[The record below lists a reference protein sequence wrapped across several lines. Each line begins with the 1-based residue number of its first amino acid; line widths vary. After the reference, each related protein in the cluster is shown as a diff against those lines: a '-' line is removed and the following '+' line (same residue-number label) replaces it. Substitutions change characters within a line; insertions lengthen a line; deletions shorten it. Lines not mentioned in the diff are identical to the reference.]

1 MHEVAPCFDPSMK
14 NLNIHIKLT
23 GLSVC
28 MALLLTLAWHPIG
41 LFPLAFFGF
50 VPLFYI
56 HYLIQQKQLGAGW
69 AFLYGYLSFLL
80 FNVGT
85 TWWVWNA
92 SAGGGLMAFILNSLL
107 MNLPFMFLFHLAKK
121 TGNPLK
127 LLPFICAWLAFE
139 FFHYRWDGTWTW
151 LSLGNVFANVPWL
164 IQWYEYTGV
173 AGGTLWILWVNKSI
187 FHLLVAYP
195 GLEKQQ
201 RLRKAFNLAFF
212 QLFAP
217 VFLSFYVLNQF
228 HDQQKNYIKNT
239 ARVMVVQPNIDP
251 YKDKFNGL
259 SPYQQMVK
267 MLGIA
272 EANMDSTV
280 QLVMFPETALV
291 GQLDERTLA
300 QEQTVFQVR
309 EFMKR
314 YPNVSILTGAD
325 TYKIYFPG
333 DAVSATAR
341 QYKSGT
347 TYDSYNTALFFKSGD
362 STIDVYHKSKLVP
375 GVERLPFSAVL
386 KYVEK
391 YAINLGG
398 TSGSLGV
405 DKEPKTFFVN
415 RVFGVAPIICYES
428 IFGEY
433 ITGYVQRGA
442 TLLCI
447 ITNDGWWDDTPG
459 YIQHN
464 EYARLRAIET
474 RRYVARSANTGIS
487 SFIDDE
493 GGMLAQ
499 TGWYKGEALKYDVV
513 LNQQKTFYVEYG
525 DLIYQIGVLMA
536 AFLLFTLFSK
546 RRQLV

>member
-1 MHEVAPCFDPSMK
+1 MK
-14 NLNIHIKLT
+14 NLNIHVKLT
-23 GLSVC
+23 GLAFCTGV
-28 MALLLTLAWHPIG
+28 LLTLAWHPIG
-41 LFPLAFFGF
+41 LFPLVFAGF
-50 VPLFYI
+50 IPLFYI
-56 HYLIQQKQLGAGW
+56 HYLVQQKQLGAGW

-80 FNVGT
+80 FNLGT

-92 SAGGGLMAFILNSLL
+92 SAGGAVMAFILNSLL
-107 MNLPFMFLFHLAKK
+107 MNLPFMLLFNLAKK
-121 TGNPLK
+121 TNNPLR
-127 LLPFICAWLAFE
+127 LWPFIAAWLTFE
-139 FFHYRWDGTWTW
+139 YFHYRWDGTWTW

-164 IQWYEYTGV
+164 VQWYEYTGV
-173 AGGTLWILWVNKSI
+173 AGGTLWVLWVNKSI
-187 FHLLVAYP
+187 FQWVVEYP
-195 GLEKQQ
+195 QLEKQK
-201 RLRKAFNLAFF
+201 RLRKAFNLVFF

-217 VFLSFYVLNQF
+217 AFLSFYVLNQY
-228 HDQQKNYIKNT
+228 HGSKKNSIRTT

-259 SPYQQMVK
+259 TPYEQMLK
-267 MLGIA
+267 MLGFA
-272 EANMDSTV
+272 EANMDSAV

-291 GQLDERTLA
+291 GQLDERDLER
-300 QEQTVFQVR
+300 EQTVQQVR
-309 EFMKR
+309 AFMQKH
-314 YPNVSILTGAD
+314 PLVSVLTGAD
-325 TYKIYFPG
+325 TYKIYQPG
-333 DAVSATAR
+333 EELSATAR

-347 TYDSYNTALFFKSGD
+347 IYDSYNTALFFNAVEPG
-362 STIDVYHKSKLVP
+362 IGVYHKSKLVP
-375 GVERLPFSAVL
+375 GVERLPFSSVL

-405 DKEPKTFFVN
+405 DKEPKIFFVN
-415 RVFGVAPIICYES
+415 TVFGAAPIICYES

-433 ITGYVQRGA
+433 ITEYVKRGA

-447 ITNDGWWDDTPG
+447 LTNDGWWDDTPG

-493 GGMLAQ
+493 GNVLAK

-513 LNQQKTFYVEYG
+513 LNQQKTFYVEHG
-525 DLIYQIGVLMA
+525 DLVYEAGLVFTAFVL
-536 AFLLFTLFSK
+536 LTLFSR
-546 RRQLV
+546 RRQLI